1 MVPKHRLE
9 ACEVNR
15 CIVFECTLHDADR
28 GAGEAVSQMNRVVG
42 SRRQGKRAG
51 SLDDSASDSG
61 KILSYQRM
69 PQDSAIKAIPPD
81 GAAQLSSQPMP
92 GSARLKHRV
101 KTIAEPSHRSTTA
114 TSRVEAPLSCETSRS
129 RLSTA
134 NLEQNHHA
142 YRNHPQSLDY
152 QERTRQWLK
161 SAELSP
167 PPHNHVAGKQGAQ
180 ANDAQR
186 HQLPHIQ
193 PKMQK
198 RSGWLAIFDCFKPQ
212 TIEFQHTQP
221 AKG

>member
-1 MVPKHRLE
+1 
-9 ACEVNR
+9 
-15 CIVFECTLHDADR
+15 
-28 GAGEAVSQMNRVVG
+28 MNRVVG

-69 PQDSAIKAIPPD
+69 PQDSPIKGIPAD
-81 GAAQLSSQPMP
+81 GTAELSSQPMP
-92 GSARLKHRV
+92 VSARLKHRV
-101 KTIAEPSHRSTTA
+101 KTIPEPSHRSTTA
-114 TSRVEAPLSCETSRS
+114 TSRVETALSSETSRS

-152 QERTRQWLK
+152 QDRTRQWLK
-161 SAELSP
+161 SAQLAP
-167 PPHNHVAGKQGAQ
+167 PPHNQVARKQGAH
-180 ANDAQR
+180 ANAAQH
-186 HQLPHIQ
+186 HQLSHLQ
-193 PKMQK
+193 PKLQK
-198 RSGWLAIFDCFKPQ
+198 RSGWSAIFDCFKPQ

>member
-1 MVPKHRLE
+1 
-9 ACEVNR
+9 
-15 CIVFECTLHDADR
+15 
-28 GAGEAVSQMNRVVG
+28 MNRVVG

-51 SLDDSASDSG
+51 SLDDSASNSG

-69 PQDSAIKAIPPD
+69 PQESSIKGIPPD
-81 GAAQLSSQPMP
+81 GTAELSSQPMP

-101 KTIAEPSHRSTTA
+101 KTSAEPSHRSTTA
-114 TSRVEAPLSCETSRS
+114 TSRVETPLSFETSRS

-142 YRNHPQSLDY
+142 YRNYPQSLDY
-152 QERTRQWLK
+152 QDRTRQWLK

-167 PPHNHVAGKQGAQ
+167 PPHNQVAKKQGAH
-180 ANDAQR
+180 ADAAQQ
-186 HQLPHIQ
+186 HQLSHMQ

-198 RSGWLAIFDCFKPQ
+198 RSGWSAVFDCLKPQ